1 MPGLGQ
7 GETMERI
14 CIIGCP
20 GSGKSTLAARLASQ
34 TGIPAV
40 HLDQLFWKENWVQ
53 RTAAEFDELL
63 AEALKQS
70 RWIMDGNF
78 ARTLPLRL
86 GFADTLVVYDLPKWR
101 SLLGYFKR
109 LRRYRGQSRPDMT
122 PGCAEKLDWEF
133 VGYILKFKREDLSAL
148 QREFPDLTIIRVR
161 SHRQAED
168 WLGQVEHVS

>member
-1 MPGLGQ
+1 
-7 GETMERI
+7 MERI

-20 GSGKSTLAARLASQ
+20 GSGKSTLAARLAAQ
-34 TGIPAV
+34 TGNPAV

-133 VGYILKFKREDLSAL
+133 VGYILKFKSEDLSAL
-148 QREFPDLTIIRVR
+148 QREFPDLTIIRLR

-168 WLGQVEHVS
+168 WLGQVERVS

>member
-1 MPGLGQ
+1 
-7 GETMERI
+7 MERI

-20 GSGKSTLAARLASQ
+20 GSGKSTLAARLAAQ

-40 HLDQLFWKENWVQ
+40 HLDQLFWQENWVQ

-133 VGYILKFKREDLSAL
+133 VGYILKFKREDLRAL
-148 QREFPDLTIIRVR
+148 QREFPDLTIIRLR

-168 WLGQVEHVS
+168 WLGQVEHVSEL

>member
-1 MPGLGQ
+1 M
-7 GETMERI
+7 
-14 CIIGCP
+14 
-20 GSGKSTLAARLASQ
+20 
-34 TGIPAV
+34 
-40 HLDQLFWKENWVQ
+40 
-53 RTAAEFDELL
+53 

-70 RWIMDGNF
+70 RWIVDGNF

-133 VGYILKFKREDLSAL
+133 VGYILKFKSEDLSAL
-148 QREFPDLTIIRVR
+148 QREFPDLTIIRLR

-168 WLGQVEHVS
+168 WLEQVERLSKL

>member
-1 MPGLGQ
+1 
-7 GETMERI
+7 MERI

-20 GSGKSTLAARLASQ
+20 GSGKSTLAARLAAQ

-86 GFADTLVVYDLPKWR
+86 DF
-101 SLLGYFKR
+101 YFKR
-109 LRRYRGQSRPDMT
+109 LRRYRGQSRADMT

-133 VGYILKFKREDLSAL
+133 VGYILKFKREDLSVL
-148 QREFPDLTIIRVR
+148 QREFPDLTIIRLR

-168 WLGQVEHVS
+168 WLKQVERVSEL

>member
-1 MPGLGQ
+1 
-7 GETMERI
+7 MERI

-20 GSGKSTLAARLASQ
+20 GSGKSTLAARLAAQ

-78 ARTLPLRL
+78 P
-86 GFADTLVVYDLPKWR
+86 FYC
-101 SLLGYFKR
+101 
-109 LRRYRGQSRPDMT
+109 Q
-122 PGCAEKLDWEF
+122 
-133 VGYILKFKREDLSAL
+133 
-148 QREFPDLTIIRVR
+148 
-161 SHRQAED
+161 
-168 WLGQVEHVS
+168 

>member
-1 MPGLGQ
+1 
-7 GETMERI
+7 MERI

-20 GSGKSTLAARLASQ
+20 GSGKSTLAARLAAQ
-34 TGIPAV
+34 IGIPAV

-133 VGYILKFKREDLSAL
+133 VGYILKFKSEDLSAL
-148 QREFPDLTIIRVR
+148 QREFPDLTIIRLR

-168 WLGQVEHVS
+168 WLGQVERVS

>member
-1 MPGLGQ
+1 
-7 GETMERI
+7 MERI

-20 GSGKSTLAARLASQ
+20 GSGKSTLAARLAAQ

-109 LRRYRGQSRPDMT
+109 LQALPRAN
-122 PGCAEKLDWEF
+122 PGL
-133 VGYILKFKREDLSAL
+133 I
-148 QREFPDLTIIRVR
+148 
-161 SHRQAED
+161 
-168 WLGQVEHVS
+168 